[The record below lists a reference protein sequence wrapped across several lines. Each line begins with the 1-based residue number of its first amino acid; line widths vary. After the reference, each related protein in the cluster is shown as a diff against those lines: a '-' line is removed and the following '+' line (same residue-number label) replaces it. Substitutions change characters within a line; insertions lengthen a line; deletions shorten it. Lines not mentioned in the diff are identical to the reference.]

1 MTLSVLSREYICVEV
16 EAGLNGVSSD
26 PTADTVVMAL
36 MATGNPSTG
45 DWKTASW
52 ETSLGKYFAR
62 LEVGPGSTV
71 GSKTAGKYNLW
82 IKVTD
87 SPEAP
92 VRKVGRVTFE

>member
-1 MTLSVLSREYICVEV
+1 MTISVLSREYICVEV

-26 PTADTVVMAL
+26 PTADTVQLAL
-36 MATGNPSTG
+36 MVSGSPSSG
-45 DWKTASW
+45 DWKTGSW
-52 ETSLGKYFAR
+52 ETSLGKYYAR

-71 GSKTAGKYNLW
+71 GAKTAGKYDLW
-82 IKVTD
+82 IKITD